1 MFLLAPTWLAVL
13 AATLWGASILGAPQA
28 DLTVI
33 LRSNSLLEICYR
45 QPPAG
50 A

>member
-13 AATLWGASILGAPQA
+13 AATLWGASVLGAPQA